1 MRIKNK
7 EFISSATDLKLWIA
21 FFHAGLGLTPLT
33 SCISCPFCLLFGLI
47 ELVSWDILSPQV
59 KVDDSSPMPD
69 IKVV

>member
-1 MRIKNK
+1 ML
-7 EFISSATDLKLWIA
+7 DLALP
-21 FFHAGLGLTPLT
+21 PLT